1 MNGGIE
7 YYFLVSSR
15 KLFFLIT
22 EEKIFYITKRMIFDY
37 RGEVLLG

>member
-22 EEKIFYITKRMIFDY
+22 EEKIFLHYKEND
-37 RGEVLLG
+37 L

>member
-7 YYFLVSSR
+7 IPDSRR

-22 EEKIFYITKRMIFDY
+22 EEKIFYITKRIILIY
-37 RGEVLLG
+37 RVKY